1 MTRIHVVSFFAVML
15 AVPAVAAAGSYLTA
29 QDGKCFA
36 AGGTAYRLT
45 ASRAADLT
53 IRVDRQAAYPDL
65 RVALTDNAADA
76 DFVLI
81 DDRSNSVGC
90 NRMKAKRTIHIDD
103 AANEPDL
110 IVALAPPQASPPA
123 YKVFVQS
130 SQFSA
135 EDAAA
140 LFAVMRKDRNVV
152 ARR

>member
-29 QDGKCFA
+29 QDGRCFA
-36 AGGTAYRLT
+36 TGGTAYRLT
-45 ASRAADLT
+45 ASRTADFT
-53 IRVDRQAAYPDL
+53 IKIDHRAAYPDL

-81 DDRSNSVGC
+81 DDQTNSAGC
-90 NRMKAKRTIHIDD
+90 NRMRAVRSIHIDD
-103 AANEPDL
+103 AAAEPDL
-110 IVALAPPQASPPA
+110 IVALAPPQTSSAA

-130 SQFSA
+130 KQFSA

-140 LFAVMRKDRNVV
+140 LFAVMRNGRDVA

>member
-36 AGGTAYRLT
+36 TGGTGYRLT
-45 ASRAADLT
+45 ASRVADFT
-53 IRVDRQAAYPDL
+53 IKIDRQAAYPDL
-65 RVALTDNAADA
+65 RIALTDNPADA

-81 DDRSNSVGC
+81 DDKTNSTGC
-90 NRMKAKRTIHIDD
+90 DRVRAKRTIHIDD
-103 AANEPDL
+103 AAAEPDL
-110 IVALAPPQASPPA
+110 IVALAPQNSSAA
-123 YKVFVQS
+123 HKIFVQS
-130 SQFSA
+130 KQFSA

-140 LFAVMRKDRNVV
+140 LYAAMRKGRDVA